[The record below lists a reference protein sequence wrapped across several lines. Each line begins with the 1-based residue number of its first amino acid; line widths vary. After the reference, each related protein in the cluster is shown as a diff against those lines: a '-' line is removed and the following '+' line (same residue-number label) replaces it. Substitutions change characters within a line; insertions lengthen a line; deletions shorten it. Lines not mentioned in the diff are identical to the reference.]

1 MDAEVKHVAPVLQ
14 RTGLLMAP
22 GHNYESI
29 SATVSD
35 VILEKPVPKPWY
47 ACFGIGFM
55 LFGIFVVSTAYLFA
69 VGLGIWGIN
78 NPVGWGFA
86 IVNLVWWIGIG
97 HAGTLISAILLL
109 FQQDWRTAINRA
121 AEAMTLFAV
130 MCAGLFPLIHVGRVW
145 VIYFIFPYPNT
156 MGLWPGFRSPLLWDV
171 FAISTY
177 FTVSLLFWFTGLIPD
192 LATLRDRSPKGLRR
206 TIYAFF
212 ALGWRGSARHW
223 FRYDMAYLLLG
234 GMSAPLVVSV
244 HTIVSFDFAVS
255 VIPGW
260 HTTIFPPY
268 FVAGAIYSGFAM
280 VLTIMIPVRRW
291 YPSMKD
297 FITVRH
303 LDNMAKIMLATGMVV
318 VYGYA
323 CEAFYAWYSGSG
335 YERFV
340 MWNRMTGPYAWAY
353 FALLFCNL
361 LTPQTLW
368 FKWVRTNPIPL
379 FVVSII
385 VNIGMWLERY
395 VIVVTSLTRD
405 YLPSSWGYYSA
416 TIFDW
421 AAYVGSIGL
430 FIFMMALFL
439 RYLPM
444 ITIFE
449 LREQLHSLKEGKLRN
464 Q

>member
-1 MDAEVKHVAPVLQ
+1 MSVEAKHIPPALQVVAPLAQ
-14 RTGLLMAP
+14 P
-22 GHNYESI
+22 GHTFESI
-29 SATVSD
+29 SAAISD
-35 VILEKPVPKPWY
+35 VILEKPMPKPWY
-47 ACFGIGFM
+47 GVITVGLALLSILGA
-55 LFGIFVVSTAYLFA
+55 STAYLFWE
-69 VGLGIWGIN
+69 GLGLWGIN

-109 FQQDWRTAINRA
+109 FNQDWRTAINRF

-130 MCAGLFPLIHVGRVW
+130 MCAGIFPLIHVGRPW
-145 VIYFIFPYPNT
+145 AIFFIFPLPNT
-156 MGLWPGFRSPLLWDV
+156 MALWPQFRSPLLWDV

-192 LATLRDRSPKGLRR
+192 LATLRDRSKPGIGRMIYGL
-206 TIYAFF
+206 F

-223 FRYDMAYLLLG
+223 YRYEAAYLLLG

-280 VLTIMIPVRRW
+280 VLTIMIPVRIW
-291 YPSMKD
+291 FGMTD
-297 FITVRH
+297 FITTRH
-303 LDNMAKIMLATGMVV
+303 LDNMAKVMLATGLVV
-318 VYGYA
+318 FYGYC
-323 CEAFYAWYSGSG
+323 CEAFFAWYSGSD
-335 YERFV
+335 YERF
-340 MWNRMTGPYAWAY
+340 MMANRAFGPYSWAY
-353 FALLFCNL
+353 AALLFCNA

-368 FKWVRTNPIPL
+368 FKWVRTNPLPL
-379 FVVSII
+379 FVVTII

-405 YLPSSWGYYSA
+405 YLPAAWGEYA
-416 TIFDW
+416 GTVFDW

-430 FIFMMALFL
+430 FLFMLSLFVKF
-439 RYLPM
+439 LPM

-449 LREQLHSLKEGKLRN
+449 LRVQQNQLDKGEIR
-464 Q
+464 